1 MSAQLHDRRLHVGTR
16 HCRQVLA
23 DGYRA
28 GEGDQ
33 PHVGLRDQIFGNVGR
48 LAEHEVQHA
57 GRQPRIGKGLNKLHR
72 AGRCFLG
79 RFQYDR
85 TSRRQRPA
93 DLARRRT
100 HREIPGRECGHDA
113 DWLAEHGMAHARL
126 TRDHAA
132 VEAPAFLGVP
142 LDDFAPAQD
151 FQSRLHDR
159 LALFQ
164 GHGHRHLF
172 DPPTHD
178 LGGARNDL
186 RPFCRPGPRPYPEAR
201 RGCRQ
206 RPVEI
211 GPRRVRNG
219 SKDGLVRRVDDGPSF
234 GFLPFAA
241 DEKSERGVVGH
252 RSSPVVGR
260 RVRVGAPCRRS
271 FRSGTRRV
279 QVDRHVL
286 SLREAVE
293 HPFQRE
299 LPADAAL
306 LVAAIGMARLLAQSL
321 VHLHP
326 AGLDRVRGRS
336 ALPISWVQT

>member
-1 MSAQLHDRRLHVGTR
+1 MSAQFHDRRFHVGAR

-57 GRQPRIGKGLNKLHR
+57 GRQPSIGKGLNKLHR
-72 AGRCFLG
+72 AGRRFLG

-85 TSRRQRPA
+85 TSRRQRSA

-100 HREIPGRECGHDA
+100 HREIPGRERGHDA
-113 DWLAEHGMAHARL
+113 DRLAEHGMAHTRL

-132 VEAPAFLGVP
+132 VDAPAFLGVP
-142 LDDFAPAQD
+142 FDDFASAQD
-151 FQSRLHDR
+151 FQSRLRDR

-186 RPFCRPGPRPYPEAR
+186 RPFCRPGPRPYPEAG

-219 SKDGLVRRVDDGPSF
+219 SKDGLVRWVDDGLPV
-234 GFLPFAA
+234 GFLPLAA
-241 DEKSERGVVGH
+241 DEKPERGVVGH
-252 RSSPVVGR
+252 RSSPVEGR
-260 RVRVGAPCRRS
+260 RVQAGAPAGDHFAPGRGV
-271 FRSGTRRV
+271 FRLTVTFFRCV
-279 QVDRHVL
+279 KL
-286 SLREAVE
+286 SSMPSRENS
-293 HPFQRE
+293 R
-299 LPADAAL
+299 
-306 LVAAIGMARLLAQSL
+306 
-321 VHLHP
+321 
-326 AGLDRVRGRS
+326 
-336 ALPISWVQT
+336 PIPLCLYPP